1 MAFLAVNPAKA
12 AGIRDFLH
20 GIRRKKINAAIRQIY
35 ACSVRFRGRYD
46 PFSRLF
52 FACYE
57 ISCGHARVTRKF
69 ICFMDLRD
77 FPGANRTGVLT
88 KK

>member
-57 ISCGHARVTRKF
+57 ISCGH
-69 ICFMDLRD
+69 
-77 FPGANRTGVLT
+77 
-88 KK
+88 